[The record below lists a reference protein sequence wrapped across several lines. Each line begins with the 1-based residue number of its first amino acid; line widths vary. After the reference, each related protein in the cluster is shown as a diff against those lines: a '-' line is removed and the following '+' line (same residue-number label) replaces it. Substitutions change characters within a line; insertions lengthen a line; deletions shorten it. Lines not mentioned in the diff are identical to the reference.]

1 MEINH
6 LIKDVTGA
14 FETDTGKL
22 VCVSSHKYREI
33 EICFDGGSYIPF
45 ATIKL
50 YSSDLFKDA
59 DKVFKDAVNLGME
72 IERRWNDIE
81 LQKEKHKGLEEKYQ
95 SLLTVAICLSD
106 EFKTVKQILMNQGWD
121 LKIGDRT
128 LPKMDEIRSIQ

>member
-1 MEINH
+1 
-6 LIKDVTGA
+6 
-14 FETDTGKL
+14 
-22 VCVSSHKYREI
+22 
-33 EICFDGGSYIPF
+33 
-45 ATIKL
+45 
-50 YSSDLFKDA
+50 
-59 DKVFKDAVNLGME
+59 ME